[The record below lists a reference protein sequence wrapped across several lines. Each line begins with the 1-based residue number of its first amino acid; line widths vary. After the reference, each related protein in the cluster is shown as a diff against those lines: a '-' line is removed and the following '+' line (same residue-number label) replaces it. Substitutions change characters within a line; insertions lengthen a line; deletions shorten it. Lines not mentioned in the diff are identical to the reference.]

1 MCAFVYYLLLIYLWY
16 IVEIAFLSVGGT
28 SGNSAHTLHLQPTSG
43 TVWLWWQTAGNL
55 EIFVFHGKMQMQ
67 IKRILGKGD

>member
-43 TVWLWWQTAGNL
+43 TVWL
-55 EIFVFHGKMQMQ
+55 
-67 IKRILGKGD
+67 